1 MDLDDREFLALQ
13 RLAVDGDSDA
23 MMNYAMELR
32 RHGLE
37 DKAQEWLVRA
47 GDAGHPRAISALAA
61 EQLKAAN
68 DPEHPPQ
75 SLHWVQLAAQRG
87 NRDCM
92 LLMAHACRVGGW
104 GVTQDHTQMLR
115 WLLHA
120 AAARSA
126 AGMRLVSE
134 AYARGLGVPHNAAR
148 ALLWLRRAA
157 AAGDHQAIARL
168 AGQDVERDPQSYFL
182 WARQGAEA
190 GDPAHMFRLALA
202 YRDGDGTE
210 PDQAAFFNWVNQ
222 AAQRRYTPALFTLAL
237 AYRDGIG
244 IKPDPAE
251 YRRLLMRAADAG
263 DPGALNN
270 LALLYLHGTGMPVD
284 ARKHAALLTRAAEAE
299 EPGAM
304 FNLAHAYRDGAG
316 VARNEGQYLMWLR
329 RSVQLGQPDALIE
342 LAVHHYRLALC
353 RTQTLGPEPAERDTH
368 FEKLATRAAEAGDVR
383 GMYLLAMACRRGI
396 GVPAD
401 AARAHEWTARAS
413 EAGLPAAMIDRAR
426 YYLDTPGMD
435 SDPRRYFHWIWRAA
449 GAGDVTAKRL
459 LALAYHDGH
468 GTDRNPERC
477 RSGLETA
484 AADGDREAFVLL
496 GLLELERKGELEPP
510 LLQVAAEPFMGLL
523 AEVDRIKSA
532 HMVREAPEGVAHFT
546 TPEVLRTLLADD
558 AEGRANN
565 RLRLYNSAYLK
576 DAQDGRLLFELPGS
590 PGAALLSGFFP
601 DRHSRDWPLTVAW
614 DDREY
619 SVYVGCLNLRADYL
633 DLWRTQGADGA
644 GVCVVTPLAAFAQDY
659 EQLPFM
665 LARRADTGPPGQ
677 RSESYAIPPALYRV
691 EYDPAVAAAALQ
703 AMHPHLE
710 AIQAFKDTLK
720 TGGTVVD
727 ALVRILVSEVLYL
740 FKPEAYKGEREARLI
755 AAFDIG
761 SGYVHR
767 DTMKE
772 PGRLFVE
779 TEPFLF
785 ATPDSRLLVGP
796 AVSERAAVYLDLRF
810 RLAKSRW
817 AAAARVSYSAVEYR

>member
-1 MDLDDREFLALQ
+1 MALQ

-23 MMNYAMELR
+23 MVNYAVELR
-32 RHGLE
+32 RHGHQ

-47 GDAGHPRAISALAA
+47 GDAGHPRAIDMLAA
-61 EQLKAAN
+61 EQLKVAD
-68 DPEHPPQ
+68 DPEHAPQ
-75 SLHWVQLAAQRG
+75 SLHWVQLAALRG

-92 LLMAHACRVGGW
+92 LVMARAYRSGRW
-104 GVTQDHTQMLR
+104 GFAQDYTQMLR
-115 WLLHA
+115 WLLRA

-126 AGMRLVSE
+126 EAMRLVSE
-134 AYARGLGVPHNAAR
+134 AYTQGWGIPHNAAR

-157 AAGDHQAIARL
+157 AAGDRTALARL
-168 AGQDVERDPQSYFL
+168 AGQDVERDPHSYFL

-222 AAQRRYTPALFTLAL
+222 AAQRGHTPALFVLAL
-237 AYRDGIG
+237 AYRDGTG
-244 IKPDPAE
+244 VKPDAAE
-251 YRRLLMRAADAG
+251 YRRLLIRAADAG

-270 LALLYLHGTGMPVD
+270 LALLYLHGTGVPVD
-284 ARKHAALLTRAAEAE
+284 ARKHVALLTRAAEGE

-316 VARNEGQYLMWLR
+316 VERNEEQSLMWLR
-329 RSVQLGQPDALIE
+329 KSAQLGQPDALIE
-342 LAVHHYRLALC
+342 LAVHHYRLAL
-353 RTQTLGPEPAERDTH
+353 RRAQALGSEPAERDAH
-368 FEKLATRAAEAGDVR
+368 FEKLATRAAEAGDAR
-383 GMYLLAMACRRGI
+383 GMYLLAMAYRRGI

-401 AARAHEWTARAS
+401 AARAHEWIAHAA
-413 EAGLPAAMIDRAR
+413 EAGLAAAMIDRAR
-426 YYLDTPGMD
+426 FYLDTPGLEP
-435 SDPRRYFHWIWRAA
+435 DPRRYFHWIWRAA

-468 GTDRNPERC
+468 GTERDPERC

-484 AADGDREAFVLL
+484 AAEGDREAFVLL
-496 GLLELERKGELEPP
+496 GLLELEGQGELEPS
-510 LLQVAAEPFMGLL
+510 LLQVAVEPFMGLL
-523 AEVDRIKSA
+523 AEVDRIKST
-532 HMVREAPEGVAHFT
+532 HLVREAPEGVAHFT
-546 TPEVLRTLLADD
+546 TPEVLRTLLSDD

-565 RLRLYNSAYLK
+565 RLRLYNSAYLR
-576 DAQDGRLLFELPGS
+576 DAQDGRWLFELPGAA
-590 PGAALLSGFFP
+590 GAALLSGFFP
-601 DRHSRDWPLTVAW
+601 DRNSRDWPLTVAW

-665 LARRADTGPPGQ
+665 LARRAGMATPGQ
-677 RSESYAIPPALYRV
+677 RPATYAVPPALYRV
-691 EYDPAVAAAALQ
+691 EYDPAAAAAALQ
-703 AMHPHLE
+703 AMQPHLE
-710 AIQAFKDTLK
+710 AIQAFKATLK
-720 TGGTVVD
+720 TGGAVVD

-740 FKPEAYKGEREARLI
+740 FKPEAYRGEHETRLI

-767 DTMKE
+767 DTGKE

-785 ATPDSRLLVGP
+785 ATPGSRILVGP
-796 AVSERAAVYLDLRF
+796 AVKERAAMYLDLRF

-817 AAAARVSYSAVEYR
+817 AAATRVSYSAVEYR